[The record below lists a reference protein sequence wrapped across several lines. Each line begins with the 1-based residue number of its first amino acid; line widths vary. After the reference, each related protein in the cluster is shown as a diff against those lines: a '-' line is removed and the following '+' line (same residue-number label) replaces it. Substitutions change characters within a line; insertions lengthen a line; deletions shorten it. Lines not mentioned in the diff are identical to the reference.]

1 MPVKL
6 IPNTIKTQDFS
17 FNSISFIPDFNESEY
32 KDTVAIFTHGYTA
45 SKSDC
50 LNWAQRL
57 CDQGVPCIIFDQP
70 GHLLGSFNEVESFDI
85 YKEKAHTLFIDALTQ
100 LRSNFKNSFTNL
112 VLGGHSLGGL
122 LSLKAIG
129 LEEFDQY
136 KTIAIT
142 VGVGISQHKT
152 THLFESSFY
161 QKTLNIRRQL
171 VVKALDSDLIFPWI
185 KEEKLELDIIQK
197 RIHLITGEDDVVV
210 GTGGQDA
217 LEDLLKSNG
226 NSVSSKQPKKLPHH
240 EPSMAATHIFSFL
253 KSELNW
259 E

>member
-6 IPNTIKTQDFS
+6 IPRTIRTKS
-17 FNSISFIPDFNESEY
+17 FTINSISFIPDFNESEY
-32 KDTVAIFTHGYTA
+32 KDCVAIFTHGYTA

-57 CDQGVPCIIFDQP
+57 SEQGVPCIIFDQP
-70 GHLLGSFNEVESFDI
+70 GHYLGSFNDFESFET
-85 YKEKAHTLFIDALTQ
+85 YKDEAHTLFVNALNELKTH
-100 LRSNFKNSFTNL
+100 FKDEFSHII
-112 VLGGHSLGGL
+112 LGGHSLGGM

-129 LEEFDQY
+129 LKEFDKY
-136 KTIAIT
+136 KTIAIG

-171 VVKALDSDLIFPWI
+171 VTKALDADIVFPWI
-185 KEEKLELDIIQK
+185 KDEKLELDIIQK
-197 RIHLITGEDDVVV
+197 RVHLITGEDDVVV
-210 GTGGQDA
+210 GTGGQKA
-217 LEDLLKSNG
+217 LADLLESNG
-226 NSVSSKQPKKLPHH
+226 NNVSFKEPKKLPHH
-240 EPSMAATHIFSFL
+240 EPSSAATHIYSFL

-259 E
+259 